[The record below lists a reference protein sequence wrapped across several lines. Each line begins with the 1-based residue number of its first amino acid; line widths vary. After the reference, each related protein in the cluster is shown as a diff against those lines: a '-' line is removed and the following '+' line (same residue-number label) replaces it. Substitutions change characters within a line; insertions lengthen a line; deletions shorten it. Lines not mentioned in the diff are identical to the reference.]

1 MKAALKITRWIF
13 FGFIITLLA
22 GATMLKLKPYQVGES
37 DNKFYFPVR
46 QVSSLDKIK
55 HEEIFLK
62 SQSGQQLHTVLFA
75 PASDVN
81 VKNVAV
87 FLLHGAGGN
96 ISRYSSFA
104 ETLTNAG
111 FLVYTLDWQGFGK
124 SEGKPTHLN
133 VYQDTELAFQHFLNL
148 PQVKG
153 KKVIVYGL
161 SLGGQLAIK
170 LTKDYQS
177 KVDGLVTEGS
187 AASFYSLAADNSP
200 AFMRPLLWLIVK
212 GPYNAQEDI
221 REINV
226 TPKLIIQS
234 ADDKNVA
241 FARGQELFENAV
253 GPKEFWPIK
262 GEHLAGLKLNQAFY
276 LQKLENLV
284 RAKAMVANK

>member
-1 MKAALKITRWIF
+1 MKTTLKITRWVF
-13 FGFIITLLA
+13 CGFIVMLLA
-22 GATMLKLKPYQVGES
+22 GAMLIKLKPYQVGES
-37 DNKFYFPVR
+37 DDKFYFPVK
-46 QVSSLDKIK
+46 QFSSLEKIK

-62 SQSGQQLHTVLFA
+62 NQSGQQLHTVLFA
-75 PASDVN
+75 PAADVN
-81 VKNVAV
+81 AKDAAI

-104 ETLTNAG
+104 ETLINAG
-111 FLVYTLDWQGFGK
+111 FWVYTLDWQGFGK

-133 VYQDTELAFQHFLNL
+133 VYQDSELAFKYFLDL

-170 LTKDYQS
+170 LTKDYQN

-221 REINV
+221 REINA
-226 TPKLIIQS
+226 TPTLIIQS
-234 ADDKNVA
+234 TDDKNVA

-284 RAKAMVANK
+284 QVKVMVTNK